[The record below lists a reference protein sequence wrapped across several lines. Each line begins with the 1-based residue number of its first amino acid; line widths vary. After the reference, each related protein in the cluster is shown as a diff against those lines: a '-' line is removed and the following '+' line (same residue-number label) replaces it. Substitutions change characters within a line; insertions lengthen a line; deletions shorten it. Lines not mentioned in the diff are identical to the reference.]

1 MEKRKADALTYQM
14 LPPSVAKVTLTWKN
28 DVIWQEWQLND
39 TVVNLSVLF
48 IQNMTRIIHFTI
60 DQEYQQKKCMNAQ
73 KYDSVTIYF
82 SDLVDFIQMVEESTP
97 AEVTN
102 LPDSSELNWWSLT
115 FPQMVTFLNSFYKMF
130 DSRMSKYD
138 IFKVWWYSV
147 LDTRDAQSSVHQV
160 DTVNDA
166 YMVASGVPEKN
177 GDKHAPEIATMALDL
192 LVW

>member
-1 MEKRKADALTYQM
+1 MC
-14 LPPSVAKVTLTWKN
+14 
-28 DVIWQEWQLND
+28 QELYILWL
-39 TVVNLSVLF
+39 
-48 IQNMTRIIHFTI
+48 I
-60 DQEYQQKKCMNAQ
+60 QEYQQKKCMNAQ

-102 LPDSSELNWWSLT
+102 HPDSSELNWWSLT

-138 IFKVWWYSV
+138 IFKVWGYSDV
-147 LDTRDAQSSVHQV
+147 ATRDAQSTVHQV

-166 YMVASGVPEKN
+166 HMVASGVPEKN